1 MDNPRVVMVSSGGGS
16 FSVVTDPE
24 QPVSTMHELAYSS
37 SKTAL
42 NMITV
47 RYAQALPDIK
57 FNIATPGEVAN
68 HKFAATDMNRHTGQL
83 TVTEGTDSIV
93 TLATLG
99 TDGPTGIFVD
109 RLGPVA
115 W

>member
-1 MDNPRVVMVSSGGGS
+1 MVSSAGGS
-16 FSVVTDPE
+16 FAVVTDPE
-24 QPVSTMHELAYSS
+24 QPVSTMHELAYGS
-37 SKTAL
+37 SKAAL

-57 FNIATPGEVAN
+57 FNVATPGEVAN
-68 HKFAATDMNRHTGQL
+68 RAFAATDMNNHTGRL

-93 TLATLG
+93 KLATI
-99 TDGPTGIFVD
+99 DADEPTGTFID

-115 W
+115 R